1 MNTRY
6 SQGRNTV
13 IQPTFFSYIGQNKMK
28 ITIEISVEDLELLR
42 DMRNCVPEPTTIE
55 DTLVNSLLENILQN
69 SEVGE

>member
-1 MNTRY
+1 
-6 SQGRNTV
+6 
-13 IQPTFFSYIGQNKMK
+13 MK
-28 ITIEISVEDLELLR
+28 ITIEISVEDLELLK